1 MKKVVLLI
9 AAGIFLSIAT
19 NAQKIGYINSTELMQ
34 SMPEYTKAVND
45 IQAYQKQYIDQG
57 KAMYDD
63 YQKKIAEYQK
73 SQATW
78 NDAMKETKQKEISDL
93 EKRMQDLDSTMQA
106 KVNDKQ
112 AELMKPVYDKAKNA
126 IQAVGKDNGYEY
138 IMDVQNILYAKDED
152 NVIALVKAK
161 LGIK

>member
-9 AAGIFLSIAT
+9 AAGIFLSLAA
-19 NAQKIGYINSTELMQ
+19 NAQKIGYINSNELMQ
-34 SMPEYTKAVND
+34 AMPEYTKAIND
-45 IQAYQKQYIDQG
+45 LQAYQKQYIDQG
-57 KAMYDD
+57 KVMYDD

-112 AELMKPVYDKAKNA
+112 TELMKPIYDKAKNA
-126 IQAVGKDNGYEY
+126 IQAVGKDSGYEY

-152 NVIALVKAK
+152 NVISLVKAK